1 MRNSPSRVTS
11 ALLIRYTRTE
21 TMKTFSLQEYRL
33 SHPQT
38 AAFPTLT
45 QNRDLA
51 VMLERMSLKRQAR
64 ERRAVWLQKARET
77 TAEWA
82 RFLWSE
88 ATHTRTPV
96 LRKIPAAT
104 SVAVPAHARVRSG
117 IHRHTPTPAHA

>member
-1 MRNSPSRVTS
+1 
-11 ALLIRYTRTE
+11 
-21 TMKTFSLQEYRL
+21 MKTFSLQEYRL

-38 AAFPTLT
+38 SAFPTLT

-51 VMLERMSLKRQAR
+51 VMLARMSLKRQAR
-64 ERRAVWLQKARET
+64 ERRAAWLKMARET
-77 TAEWA
+77 AAAWA

-104 SVAVPAHARVRSG
+104 SLPVPAHARVHSG
-117 IHRHTPTPAHA
+117 IHRHAPTPAHA